1 MVKKGGSALIYGEKI
16 TENMKE
22 LLEFIIKGIVNK
34 PEEAEIKGDTV
45 KVAAEDMGTVIG
57 REGKIIKSI
66 RELVRVWAVK
76 NNVLAN
82 FELLEAERV

>member
-1 MVKKGGSALIYGEKI
+1 
-16 TENMKE
+16 MKE

-34 PEEAEIKGDTV
+34 PEEAEIKENTV

-76 NNVLAN
+76 NNVPVN
-82 FELLEAERV
+82 FELLEAEGV